1 MPQIEKIEGVS
12 KEEFLRK
19 AKNADEEFAVKP
31 EDDEA
36 AQNKKDTQKQV
47 FHEARFEMQ
56 RMHIETDLAKIV
68 DSEKLLNFATEAFNN
83 KVPLA
88 WLGEK
93 AKVEKHSTK
102 VIG

>member
-1 MPQIEKIEGVS
+1 
-12 KEEFLRK
+12 
-19 AKNADEEFAVKP
+19 
-31 EDDEA
+31 
-36 AQNKKDTQKQV
+36 
-47 FHEARFEMQ
+47 
-56 RMHIETDLAKIV
+56 MHIETDLAKIF